1 MYVSEMTNSGAK
13 KPKTISIVIP
23 VYQGNSTLSTL
34 ISEINQ
40 VRDTMKSKF
49 SDQFLINEVILV
61 DDFSQDG
68 SSKLIHELSTH
79 HDWIT
84 PIWLS
89 RNYGQHAAT
98 LAGMS
103 SSRCEWVVTMDED
116 GQHAPE
122 DIFKL
127 LRVAENTKAELVYAE
142 FGDISS
148 HRNWRNKFSQLAKL
162 IAMKI
167 LLPKQMKRF
176 SSFRLIDG
184 ELARTVSAYAG
195 NGVYLDVAL
204 TWVVDNIETC
214 KIASRPELRQ
224 RSGYSFRTL
233 LSHFWR
239 LVLSSGT
246 RPLRA
251 VTFLGV
257 GSSAVAIVGGL
268 VVVYRRVANEIPV
281 AGWTSMT
288 VIVLFFSGLILLAL
302 GVLAEYLGIV
312 VRTVIGKPLYV
323 IRSSPR
329 IDLRKEV
336 QK

>member
-1 MYVSEMTNSGAK
+1 MYVSAMTNSEVP

-23 VYQGNSTLSTL
+23 VYQGNLTLRTL
-34 ISEINQ
+34 VSQISQ
-40 VRDTMKSKF
+40 VRDAMKSQL
-49 SDQFLINEVILV
+49 SNQFLIDEVILV

-68 SSKLIHELSTH
+68 SSKLIHELSIQ

-116 GQHAPE
+116 GQHAPD
-122 DIFKL
+122 DILKL
-127 LRVAENTKAELVYAE
+127 LQVADNTKAELVYAE

-148 HRNWRNKFSQLAKL
+148 HRTWRNKFSQLAKL
-162 IAMKI
+162 IAMRI
-167 LLPKQMKRF
+167 LLPEQMKRF

-214 KIASRPELRQ
+214 KISSRPELRQ

-257 GSSAVAIVGGL
+257 GSSALAIIGGL

-288 VIVLFFSGLILLAL
+288 VIVLFFSGLTLLAL

>member
-1 MYVSEMTNSGAK
+1 MYMSALTKLGVT
-13 KPKTISIVIP
+13 KPKTISIVVP
-23 VYQGNSTLSTL
+23 VYQGNLTLKTL
-34 ISEINQ
+34 VSQISR
-40 VRDTMKSKF
+40 VRDELKSRPDNAY
-49 SDQFLINEVILV
+49 SIDEVILV
-61 DDFSQDG
+61 DDYSQDG
-68 SSKLIHELSTH
+68 SSSLINELSSQH
-79 HDWIT
+79 EWIK

-103 SSRCEWVVTMDED
+103 SSRCELVVTMDED
-116 GQHAPE
+116 GQHAPS
-122 DIFKL
+122 DISKL
-127 LRVAENTKAELVYAE
+127 LEVAAETRAELVYAE

-148 HRNWRNKFSQLAKL
+148 HKSWRNSFSKLAKL

-214 KIASRPELRQ
+214 KIDNRPELRK

-251 VTFLGV
+251 VTFLGI
-257 GSSAVAIVGGL
+257 GSSMLAIVGGL
-268 VVVYRRVANEIPV
+268 AVIYGRVANNIPV

-302 GVLAEYLGIV
+302 GILAEYLGIV
-312 VRTVIGKPLYV
+312 VRTVIGKPLYI
-323 IRSSPR
+323 IRSTPR
-329 IDLRKEV
+329 IDLRKED
-336 QK
+336 QR

>member
-1 MYVSEMTNSGAK
+1 MSAMTNPK
-13 KPKTISIVIP
+13 VTKPKTISIVIP
-23 VYQGNSTLSTL
+23 VYQGNLTLQTL
-34 ISEINQ
+34 FDQISQ
-40 VRDTMKSKF
+40 VRDEMKSR
-49 SDQFLINEVILV
+49 SDSAYSIDEIILV
-61 DDFSQDG
+61 DDYSQDG
-68 SSKLIHELSTH
+68 SSKLIHELSNKYE
-79 HDWIT
+79 WIT

-103 SSRCEWVVTMDED
+103 SSRGEWVVTMDED
-116 GQHAPE
+116 GQHAPN
-122 DIFKL
+122 DIIKL
-127 LRVAENTKAELVYAE
+127 LEIAATTRAELVYAE

-148 HRNWRNKFSQLAKL
+148 HRNWRNSFSKLAKL

-214 KIASRPELRQ
+214 KVDSRSELRQ

-251 VTFLGV
+251 VTFLGI
-257 GSSAVAIVGGL
+257 GSSLLAIVGGL
-268 VVVYRRVANEIPV
+268 VVLYGRVANNIPV

-288 VIVLFFSGLILLAL
+288 VVVLFFSGLILLSL

-312 VRTVIGKPLYV
+312 VRTVIGKPLYI